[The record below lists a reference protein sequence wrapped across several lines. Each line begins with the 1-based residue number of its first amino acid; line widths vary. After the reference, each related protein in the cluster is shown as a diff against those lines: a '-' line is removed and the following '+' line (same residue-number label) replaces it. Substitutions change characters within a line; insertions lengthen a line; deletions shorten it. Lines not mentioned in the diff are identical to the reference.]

1 MGADTAGR
9 GSGGPGSQLCIC
21 RRRDPLEGRGDPLKD
36 PRPREQRVGLPTMD
50 WTSGGASR
58 GAKAG
63 LPVGP
68 ARGGWRE
75 GFPAWGGGGAG
86 TSGAGSVGRWAAGSW
101 GRV

>member
-9 GSGGPGSQLCIC
+9 GPGGPWAQLCIR
-21 RRRDPLEGRGDPLKD
+21 RRRDPLEGRRDPLED
-36 PRPREQRVGLPTMD
+36 PRPRGQRVGLPAMD
-50 WTSGGASR
+50 WTSGGSSL
-58 GAKAG
+58 GVEAG

-86 TSGAGSVGRWAAGSW
+86 TSGAGSVGRWAAGCW
-101 GRV
+101 GCF